1 MAIRQKSELALKEY
15 INKMKDKKSELTKQL
30 SEVNQDLLNLQTRK
44 ANLQTSIADVTDV
57 IDIIKQDLADGGI
70 PS

>member
-15 INKMKDKKSELTKQL
+15 INKMKDKRTEITKQL
-30 SEVNQDLLNLQTRK
+30 SEVNQDINNLLIRKSNLQS
-44 ANLQTSIADVTDV
+44 SIADVTDV

-70 PS
+70 IS

>member
-15 INKMKDKKSELTKQL
+15 INKMKDKKSELVKQL

-44 ANLQTSIADVTDV
+44 NNLQSSIADVTDV

-70 PS
+70 IS

>member
-15 INKMKDKKSELTKQL
+15 INKMKDKKSELVKQL
-30 SEVNQDLLNLQTRK
+30 SEVNQDLSNLQTRK
-44 ANLQTSIADVTDV
+44 SNLQTSIADVTDV

-70 PS
+70 PT

>member
-15 INKMKDKKSELTKQL
+15 INKMKDKKSELVKQL

-44 ANLQTSIADVTDV
+44 NNLQSSIADVNDV

-70 PS
+70 IS